1 MHTINTNEQD
11 NKKDSQQ
18 TPMIENPRENPT
30 DSLTHQELESLRNGN
45 HRAYQKLYTQFVK
58 PLIRYITMLSHSEI
72 LAEELTQDIFT
83 TVWIDRQ
90 KIDPQKNIRGYLFT
104 VARHTMADYYRKQKV
119 RTNYLKQQD
128 FSENTTH
135 STDASLIAKDM
146 EQHITDVVNHMP
158 KQRRK
163 IFELSFRG
171 WSSNEIATHL
181 SLSQKAVEKQISYAR
196 RSIRESITIA

>member
-1 MHTINTNEQD
+1 MTENT
-11 NKKDSQQ
+11 
-18 TPMIENPRENPT
+18 RENPD
-30 DSLTHQELESLRNGN
+30 DSLTHQELESLRNGS

-90 KIDPQKNIRGYLFT
+90 KIDPKKNIKGYLFT

-119 RTNYLKQQD
+119 RKNYMEQQAYA
-128 FSENTTH
+128 ENTTY

-146 EQHITDVVNHMP
+146 EQYVTKVINHMP
-158 KQRRK
+158 KQRKK

-196 RSIRESITIA
+196 RSIRESIAIA